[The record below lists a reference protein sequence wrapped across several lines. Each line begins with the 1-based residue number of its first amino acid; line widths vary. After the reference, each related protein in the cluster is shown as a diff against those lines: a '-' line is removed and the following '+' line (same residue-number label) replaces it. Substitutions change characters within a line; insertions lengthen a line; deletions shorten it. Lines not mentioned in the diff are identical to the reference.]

1 MLNNANHHLSLQQV
15 TIFFA
20 IVTSKIIDHRSP
32 SLTYNNNGKV
42 GNIKALDYATY
53 IFTSDEAN
61 KADEALYSQFS
72 VFKNNVKNASTEAV
86 GVVGYGKYKDGSIQS
101 LKIQITASVKSYT
114 ELIYVVETVADQMD
128 NHFSGFDSYAVI
140 NDQDGLKA
148 VVIKNAGKDAQSTL
162 LY

>member
-1 MLNNANHHLSLQQV
+1 MVYFKN
-15 TIFFA
+15 F
-20 IVTSKIIDHRSP
+20 
-32 SLTYNNNGKV
+32 YND
-42 GNIKALDYATY
+42 IKDMTDYANTWDY
-53 IFTSDEAN
+53 GPLGNEI
-61 KADEALYSQFS
+61 
-72 VFKNNVKNASTEAV
+72 KNNVKNASTEAV

>member
-1 MLNNANHHLSLQQV
+1 MK
-15 TIFFA
+15 
-20 IVTSKIIDHRSP
+20 KIKQI
-32 SLTYNNNGKV
+32 L
-42 GNIKALDYATY
+42 
-53 IFTSDEAN
+53 
-61 KADEALYSQFS
+61 
-72 VFKNNVKNASTEAV
+72 

-148 VVIKNAGKDAQSTL
+148 VVIKNAVWIARSSRKELPGR
-162 LY
+162 

>member
-1 MLNNANHHLSLQQV
+1 MRTAIYVPFPQAVPNKPVIDRVHCTHFRTGKCGVCEKVCPTDAIHFDQQDHIISEEV
-15 TIFFA
+15 GA
-20 IVTSKIIDHRSP
+20 IVVT
-32 SLTYNNNGKV
+32 TG
-42 GNIKALDYATY
+42 
-53 IFTSDEAN
+53 F
-61 KADEALYSQFS
+61 
-72 VFKNNVKNASTEAV
+72 NVLNTDFFPEY
-86 GVVGYGKYKDGSIQS
+86 GYGKYKDGSIQS

>member
-1 MLNNANHHLSLQQV
+1 MEKLEIL
-15 TIFFA
+15 
-20 IVTSKIIDHRSP
+20 
-32 SLTYNNNGKV
+32 
-42 GNIKALDYATY
+42 
-53 IFTSDEAN
+53 
-61 KADEALYSQFS
+61 
-72 VFKNNVKNASTEAV
+72 KNASTEAV

-140 NDQDGLKA
+140 NDQDGLIA
-148 VVIKNAGKDAQSTL
+148 VVLQYAGQDAQSTW

>member
-1 MLNNANHHLSLQQV
+1 MLL
-15 TIFFA
+15 
-20 IVTSKIIDHRSP
+20 
-32 SLTYNNNGKV
+32 
-42 GNIKALDYATY
+42 

-128 NHFSGFDSYAVI
+128 NHFSGFAVI